1 MIPEGFHL
9 PMFVNPVQLT
19 HKSHRPWPPIYR
31 QQPARNSFCFRPP
44 EPAQWREKG
53 RDYYYLAPLYRNA
66 LPPPPRPV
74 DLPPPRRMMLVDPQT
89 RGCPP
94 DCPCLHRSRSLEDV
108 RSVASDWSDDERP
121 GSGERHPRRVSHAG
135 PPKAPRVPHMGKPL
149 TGKPRR
155 AFDDA
160 SHLDNRRKGSF
171 QASFLLI
178 HSVSVQSSI
187 LRFSRILLI
196 IASFSRVLG
205 DLAQ

>member
-9 PMFVNPVQLT
+9 PMLVNPMQLT

-44 EPAQWREKG
+44 EPPQLREKG

-66 LPPPPRPV
+66 MPPPPRPV
-74 DLPPPRRMMLVDPQT
+74 EVPPPRRLLLVDPQT

-108 RSVASDWSDDERP
+108 RSVASEWSDEEKT
-121 GSGERHPRRVSHAG
+121 GSGGQRHPRRVSHHVG
-135 PPKAPRVPHMGKPL
+135 PQTKGKNQPMTRPL
-149 TGKPRR
+149 TGKPRK

-160 SHLDNRRKGSF
+160 FHLENRRKGSA
-171 QASFLLI
+171 Q
-178 HSVSVQSSI
+178 VSLFYFVCCLTVNTSYFVCFYVQ
-187 LRFSRILLI
+187 
-196 IASFSRVLG
+196 
-205 DLAQ
+205 